1 MANIENLRTCSSGK
15 VEVVAGETI
24 LISPGHGLDRPNEA
38 NPGCV
43 LTISKNGE
51 KIILKE
57 VNIIYDFCRL
67 LYIELDKVGL
77 SYINLKERIA
87 ETTMDFT
94 IKKRNEI
101 ANQIDKKVDASIQL
115 CVHADAN
122 TKGYSGISLFYIAGK
137 DRSKKIAEYF
147 QKKLNSV
154 NLLTRIKPDTEA
166 NVGSLGE
173 LRNTTAPAILIE
185 IGSMDT
191 EESRRIMYNREK
203 DLSKHLS
210 LFLKSFNKD
219 RPNWT

>member
-1 MANIENLRTCSSGK
+1 MRK
-15 VEVVAGETI
+15 VI
-24 LISPGHGLDRPNEA
+24 
-38 NPGCV
+38 
-43 LTISKNGE
+43 
-51 KIILKE
+51 
-57 VNIIYDFCRL
+57 
-67 LYIELDKVGL
+67 
-77 SYINLKERIA
+77 YINILGATSSSLIFKNNRY
-87 ETTMDFT
+87 
-94 IKKRNEI
+94 NEI

-137 DRSKKIAEYF
+137 ERSKKIAEYF

-191 EESRRIMYNREK
+191 EESRKLNCAI
-203 DLSKHLS
+203 
-210 LFLKSFNKD
+210 
-219 RPNWT
+219 